1 MEVYNL
7 KSKKTLILVFALAMI
22 ATACSSGA
30 VPCDEVE
37 IGTGS
42 NGLPD
47 LDGCEFTFAV
57 ENAYLPFNYIDA
69 TTGEAMGWDYDVFN
83 YMGELMNFTPV
94 YVPTAWDGM
103 IQATA
108 DGQFMIA
115 GDGITITSER
125 DEIVD
130 FSDGYINLA
139 QRVLVAVGN
148 TDITSI
154 EDLKNNDFV
163 VATQKGTT
171 NYDYAV
177 NALGEDKVKAFD
189 DFNFAIQAVISGDA
203 DASIIDETAGLGYMG
218 ANKGDVKLV
227 GGDLTSEQLGFAFP
241 NGSPLVDVINQG
253 LAEMVSNG
261 ELDKIN
267 AKYFSPDFAVTYA
280 DIAECDE
287 GIPVEYRP
295 DDCVIEE

>member
-1 MEVYNL
+1 M
-7 KSKKTLILVFALAMI
+7 KSKKTLILFFALAMV
-22 ATACSSGA
+22 ATACSSAA

-37 IGTGS
+37 ITTGE

-69 TTGEAMGWDYDVFN
+69 ATGEAMGWDYDVFN

-115 GDGITITSER
+115 GDGITITAER

-148 TDITSI
+148 TEITSI
-154 EDLKNNDFV
+154 EDLKSGDYV

-171 NYDYAV
+171 NYDFAV

-241 NGSPLVDVINQG
+241 NGSPLVAVVNQG
-253 LAEMVSNG
+253 LAEMVANG
-261 ELDKIN
+261 KLAEIN
-267 AKYFSPDFAVTYA
+267 AKFFSPDFTVTYD
-280 DIAECDE
+280 DIADVTYDE
-287 GIPVEYRP
+287 
-295 DDCVIEE
+295 

>member
-1 MEVYNL
+1 MKN
-7 KSKKTLILVFALAMI
+7 KKTLILIFALALV
-22 ATACSSGA
+22 ATACSGTA
-30 VPCDEVE
+30 TPCDEVD
-37 IGTGS
+37 ITTGD

-47 LDGCEFTFAV
+47 LGGCEFTFAV

-69 TTGEAMGWDYDVFN
+69 ETGEALGWDYDVFN
-83 YMGELMNFTPV
+83 HMGELMNFTPV

-130 FSDGYINLA
+130 FSNGYINLA
-139 QRVLVAVGN
+139 QKVLVAADNSMVM
-148 TDITSI
+148 SI
-154 EDLKNNDFV
+154 DDLKSGDYT
-163 VATQKGTT
+163 VAVQKGTT
-171 NYDYAV
+171 NYEFAV
-177 NALGEDKVKAFD
+177 AQLGEDKVKAFD
-189 DFNFAIQAVISGDA
+189 TFDFAIAAVISGDA

-218 ANKGDVKLV
+218 ANKDKVKLV

-241 NGSPLVDVINQG
+241 NGSPLVDVVNQG
-253 LAEMVSNG
+253 LAAMTDSGKLG
-261 ELDKIN
+261 EIN
-267 AKYFSPDFAVTYA
+267 AKFFSPDFAVTYD

-287 GIPVEYRP
+287 NIPAEYLP
-295 DDCVIEE
+295 EDCEV